1 MNKELIEALN
11 VLEKEKDISR
21 EVIMEAI
28 ENSLLTACKNH
39 FGKADNIHV
48 HMDRETGDYEMYAE
62 KTVVETVTDPALEIS
77 LADAHKKNAM
87 YQVGD
92 VVREDIRSASFGR
105 IATQNAKNVILQK
118 LREEE
123 RKSVYDRYNSREHDI
138 ITGVV
143 QRHIG
148 KNISINLG
156 KADAIMPE
164 NEQVKTENYRPTE
177 RIKVLILEVKDT
189 PRGPHILV
197 SRTHPDLVKRLFEAE
212 VAEIQQGIV
221 EIKAIAREAGSR
233 TKMAVVSYDEGVDP
247 IGACVDLNGVRV
259 NAVVDE
265 LGGE

>member
-1 MNKELIEALN
+1 MNKELMEALDL
-11 VLEKEKDISR
+11 LEKEKQISR
-21 EVIMEAI
+21 DVLFDAI
-28 ENSLLTACKNH
+28 ENSLIAACKNH

-62 KTVVETVTDPALEIS
+62 KTVVETVTDPAMEIS
-77 LADAHKKNAM
+77 LDDAHKKNAM
-87 YQVGD
+87 YQLGD

-156 KADAIMPE
+156 KADASMPE
-164 NEQVKTENYRPTE
+164 NEQVKTENYRPT
-177 RIKVLILEVKDT
+177 
-189 PRGPHILV
+189 
-197 SRTHPDLVKRLFEAE
+197 
-212 VAEIQQGIV
+212 
-221 EIKAIAREAGSR
+221 
-233 TKMAVVSYDEGVDP
+233 
-247 IGACVDLNGVRV
+247 
-259 NAVVDE
+259 
-265 LGGE
+265 